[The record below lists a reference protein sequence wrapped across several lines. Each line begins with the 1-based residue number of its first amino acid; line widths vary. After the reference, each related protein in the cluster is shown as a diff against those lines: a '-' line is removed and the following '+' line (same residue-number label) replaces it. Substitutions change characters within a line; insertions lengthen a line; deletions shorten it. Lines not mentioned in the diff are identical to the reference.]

1 MKAYHRFEWNVCD
14 IDFMTIT
21 DVQYYDADGN
31 YSIDYEINN
40 KGELPLMLKF
50 QEPFNVKGF
59 PMVYNYL
66 TGRNMDYGNKT
77 EYIRK
82 VINEFGELLLDV
94 GKVMMQ
100 SSIEQ
105 IEHDKNIE
113 GYQ

>member
-1 MKAYHRFEWNVCD
+1 MKAYYRFEWNICD
-14 IDFMTIT
+14 IDFMTIA
-21 DVQYYDADGN
+21 DIQYYDSEGN
-31 YSIDYEINN
+31 YSIDYEIKN
-40 KGELPLMLKF
+40 KGELPLMIKF

-59 PMVYNYL
+59 PMMYNYL
-66 TGRNMDYGNKT
+66 TGRNMDYENKT

-82 VINEFGELLLDV
+82 VINEFGEFLLDV

-100 SSIEQ
+100 SAIEQ